1 MYTRNHFGRHRYEL
15 AAPIPNSDEDCKHDL
30 RFLSPIRHQS
40 SMKLRTTVILLLLSI
55 FSVYFL
61 CPVFCSLVRTESC
74 SVSTAVQ
81 PKSQGIA
88 SDSQFSET
96 HSSSSTC
103 CRTEKYEPT
112 PDNIP
117 SEGNDNCCLD
127 HLGILTGSEYQRFS
141 QTLEKSLPIVA
152 IITPRLEVPSFY
164 THSTVVLDRYP
175 DSILD
180 PPSYQISPRAPP
192 FSLA

>member
-1 MYTRNHFGRHRYEL
+1 
-15 AAPIPNSDEDCKHDL
+15 
-30 RFLSPIRHQS
+30 
-40 SMKLRTTVILLLLSI
+40 MKLRTSVILLLLSI

-61 CPVFCSLVRTESC
+61 CPVLCSSVRTESC
-74 SVSTAVQ
+74 SVSTVVQ

-88 SDSQFSET
+88 TDSQFSET

-103 CRTEKYEPT
+103 CRTEKNEPT

-117 SEGNDNCCLD
+117 GERNDNCCLD
-127 HLGILTGSEYQRFS
+127 HLGILTGSEYQRSS
-141 QTLEKSLPIVA
+141 QSLEKSLPLVA
-152 IITPRLEVPSFY
+152 VITPRFEGPAFY
-164 THSTVVLDRYP
+164 THAAVILNRYP

-180 PPSYQISPRAPP
+180 LPSYQISPRAPP